1 MTSSRVNS
9 LIVGGFVL
17 ILLGGIIAAA
27 TILAGKTGS
36 TDTYFTSYDNA
47 TGIKYGTQVLYEGY
61 RIGQVD
67 EIIPEQRAE
76 GTSFRLRLA
85 VQKGWRIPEGS
96 QTTIATSGLLSAVAI
111 NIRGGTAEASL
122 TPGSEIPGGAS
133 GGMFAAIN
141 DLASE
146 VGTLSRDGL
155 EPLVAKLNAY
165 VDTLGGSLADN
176 LPAILGNARI
186 TSEAI
191 ARDLP
196 PIIARV
202 DRFTARL
209 DAEVLSQKNIDGLG
223 ASIGNISAF
232 SAELNGLGR
241 ELRQTGQ
248 TLDGM
253 VAGSAPLVDSSLRD
267 LRYTLRA
274 LASSIDAITFNMEG
288 ASRDMKEFSRSLR
301 QNPGVLLRGSAPAE
315 DGR

>member
-36 TDTYFTSYDNA
+36 TDTYFTSYDNV

>member
-36 TDTYFTSYDNA
+36 TDTYFTSYNNV

-76 GTSFRLRLA
+76 GISFRLRLA

-232 SAELNGLGR
+232 SAELNGLGHA
-241 ELRQTGQ
+241 LRQTGQ

-267 LRYTLRA
+267 LRYTLRT

-301 QNPGVLLRGSAPAE
+301 QNPGVLLRGNAPAE